1 MEHTE
6 TGEVVKVFNRT
17 VEIRI
22 NPTEDCG
29 ACGVKDSC
37 HTKSGIS
44 KNRFVTAIDP
54 FGLKIGERVKI
65 NLEPKSLVKA
75 SIIIFVFPILGLLLG
90 ALAGSFYARAAG
102 YGADSDLYAV
112 IGGFAGMGISVLGL
126 RFYNKKLEKADK
138 YYPSVVEII
147 SQKKAAI

>member
-1 MEHTE
+1 MEHAE

-37 HTKSGIS
+37 HAGSGIS
-44 KNRFVTAIDP
+44 KERFVTALDP
-54 FGLKIGERVKI
+54 FGLKIGQRVKI
-65 NLEPKSLVKA
+65 NLEPKNLIKA
-75 SIIIFVFPILGLLLG
+75 SVIIFVFPILGLLLG
-90 ALAGSFYARAAG
+90 ALAGSFYAKVAG
-102 YGADSDLYAV
+102 YGDYSDLYAV
-112 IGGFAGMGISVLGL
+112 IGGFAGIGISVLGL
-126 RFYNKKLEKADK
+126 RSYNKTLEKTDQ
-138 YYPSVVEII
+138 YYPAVVEII